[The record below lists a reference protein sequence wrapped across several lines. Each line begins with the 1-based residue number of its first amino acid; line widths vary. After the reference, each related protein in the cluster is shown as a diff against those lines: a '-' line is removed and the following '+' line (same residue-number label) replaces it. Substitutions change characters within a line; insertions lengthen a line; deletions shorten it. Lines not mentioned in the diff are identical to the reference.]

1 MDEISIFAHGPWCCG
16 PAHRHGRP
24 IQTGTGFRRRGEG
37 AQTRGSHGRS
47 ISVGG
52 LFIYIICR
60 VYYYLVFILIL
71 WVLLLMVMII
81 LLFLSSIICE

>member
-37 AQTRGSHGRS
+37 PRPEGHMAGRFLS
-47 ISVGG
+47 GG
-52 LFIYIICR
+52 YLYIICR
-60 VYYYLVFILIL
+60 VYYYYLVFILIL